1 MDQAKKR
8 KIAARVIG
16 APLLIATLLFL
27 AWLDHRNGEVV
38 AIRFLIAALSGL
50 GMIEF
55 LQMVRKKGYP
65 VVWSPCIPLLVL
77 PALPWS
83 WILGMSVPEFFFPAA
98 LFFVASLFFHI
109 LLRRG
114 EFSLESAGCALL
126 GFFYLGALQIAC
138 HAPPAIPVGMHIWF
152 LLFLV
157 ATNKGSDMAAYVA
170 GNLLGKRKLAPDISP
185 SKTWEGAIA
194 GAIVGTGTGFLVLKI
209 PLQSL
214 DGLPDWSLM
223 GFALLVTI
231 SAQVGD
237 LVESAIKRW
246 AGAKDSGHL
255 IPEFGGILDMIDSF
269 LVSIPVAY
277 VGAGLLLWM
286 FS

>member
-98 LFFVASLFFHI
+98 LFFVASLFLYSPAPWRI
-109 LLRRG
+109 LCRISRLCPPWVLLSRG
-114 EFSLESAGCALL
+114 ASDRLSCSSNVL
-126 GFFYLGALQIAC
+126 GGDAYL
-138 HAPPAIPVGMHIWF
+138 V
-152 LLFLV
+152 
-157 ATNKGSDMAAYVA
+157 
-170 GNLLGKRKLAPDISP
+170 P
-185 SKTWEGAIA
+185 SFPG
-194 GAIVGTGTGFLVLKI
+194 
-209 PLQSL
+209 
-214 DGLPDWSLM
+214 
-223 GFALLVTI
+223 
-231 SAQVGD
+231 GD
-237 LVESAIKRW
+237 KQ
-246 AGAKDSGHL
+246 
-255 IPEFGGILDMIDSF
+255 GI
-269 LVSIPVAY
+269 
-277 VGAGLLLWM
+277 
-286 FS
+286 